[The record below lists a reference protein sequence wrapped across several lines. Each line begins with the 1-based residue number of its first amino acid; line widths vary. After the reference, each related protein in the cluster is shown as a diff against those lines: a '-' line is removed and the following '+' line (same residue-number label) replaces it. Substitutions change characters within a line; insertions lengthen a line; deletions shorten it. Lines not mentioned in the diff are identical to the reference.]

1 MVKKIISTVLVFT
14 LIFILYSPVS
24 ASNGTQIGTVGAR
37 STAMGSCFRGLADDW
52 SAVFFNP
59 AGLTQLNGKW
69 TIGVSNGII
78 MPRASYTAKEYP
90 AAMFPFSGMKTDQV
104 DATPEN
110 FFVPSLGI
118 YYKKSEKITFG
129 LGIYAPFGLGSE
141 WDLIDLP
148 ASYGNSTG
156 ISKDKESYSDH
167 MVINIQP
174 TIAMKLTDKLSVGVG
189 LNYIWG
195 KMDLDMVKLAFNPA
209 LQYWGP
215 LTQGLAGYGI
225 TLPSLTSNQYRLVIE
240 NNLSGSGSA
249 YGINLGVHY
258 QASDKLSFGASLR
271 YNTDLK
277 LSGDNKQIMIMHG
290 DETKYGVLSLVP
302 DSAFISPA
310 DPVGTTTKQSLMVLF
325 SGMNISE
332 KTDVTANLP
341 LPITAGAG
349 IAYKATDKLTL
360 VADASWTQWS
370 AWDVIEVEVE
380 DGDNIELRQ
389 DWKNTIEIGG
399 GVEYQ
404 FSPQFALRGGFY
416 TVDSPVPDETM
427 SPTIPDPNRRSVIT
441 GGFGYN
447 IGKFSLN
454 LAGEYVIFADKTV
467 DSYEFDT
474 TTGVAENYAGKYVF
488 NAFVIT
494 TGVQINL

>member
-1 MVKKIISTVLVFT
+1 
-14 LIFILYSPVS
+14 
-24 ASNGTQIGTVGAR
+24 
-37 STAMGSCFRGLADDW
+37 
-52 SAVFFNP
+52 
-59 AGLTQLNGKW
+59 
-69 TIGVSNGII
+69 
-78 MPRASYTAKEYP
+78 
-90 AAMFPFSGMKTDQV
+90 
-104 DATPEN
+104 
-110 FFVPSLGI
+110 
-118 YYKKSEKITFG
+118 
-129 LGIYAPFGLGSE
+129 
-141 WDLIDLP
+141 
-148 ASYGNSTG
+148 
-156 ISKDKESYSDH
+156 
-167 MVINIQP
+167 
-174 TIAMKLTDKLSVGVG
+174 
-189 LNYIWG
+189 
-195 KMDLDMVKLAFNPA
+195 
-209 LQYWGP
+209 
-215 LTQGLAGYGI
+215 
-225 TLPSLTSNQYRLVIE
+225 
-240 NNLSGSGSA
+240 
-249 YGINLGVHY
+249 
-258 QASDKLSFGASLR
+258 
-271 YNTDLK
+271 
-277 LSGDNKQIMIMHG
+277 MHG

-341 LPITAGAG
+341 LPITAGVG
-349 IAYKATDKLTL
+349 FAYKATEKLTL

-404 FSPQFALRGGFY
+404 FSPKFALRGGFY
-416 TVDSPVPDETM
+416 TVDTPVPDETM